1 MQKKLEYI
9 LNKRLTTLGKSLG
22 AEDFKTVEQFFG
34 YLNHV
39 SIVFR
44 CLGADYLQKQYNT
57 SKDNIGLLSEY
68 IFLYGDKGKLFY
80 DELDQKTRNLDTD
93 ELTRITFSYIYDKF
107 QKVFISQRLKSPRT
121 IEAIERFNHSE
132 PNFISY
138 WEHISEN
145 EWLSQIEKLDER
157 DRQQVK
163 DYYVAVLHT
172 VGLAGY
178 GRNSYFL
185 STSRRKDIGTILN
198 IPRDGIEIIGWVK
211 LGRNNVYTFDRIE
224 KKAQYVKKLGF
235 PISKTLLYPEQK
247 EITYKCGLLPHFIIG
262 FFYEDAFEV
271 NPYIFK
277 SNNFIN
283 VSREGLPICQAPF
296 YERLKEVNYRSTYIE
311 YDDMFFQIPNML
323 L

>member
-1 MQKKLEYI
+1 MQNKLEYI
-9 LNKRLTTLGKSLG
+9 LNKRLTVKGETLS
-22 AEDFKTVEQFFG
+22 VEKIRTLEHFLS
-34 YLNHV
+34 YLRNV

-44 CLGADYLQKQYNT
+44 CLGDDYLQKQYNT

-80 DELDQKTRNLDTD
+80 DELDQKRRNLNID

-121 IEAIERFNHSE
+121 IEAIERFYHSE

-138 WEHISEN
+138 WEHISKN
-145 EWLSQIEKLDER
+145 EWLSQIERLDAR
-157 DRQQVK
+157 DKQQVK
-163 DYYVAVLHT
+163 DYYVAMLHT

-198 IPRDGIEIIGWVK
+198 IPRNGIEIVGWVK
-211 LGRNNVYTFDRIE
+211 VGRNNAYTFDRIE
-224 KKAQYVKKLGF
+224 KKAQNVNKLGF
-235 PISKTLLYPEQK
+235 PTAKTLLYPKQK

-262 FFYEDAFEV
+262 FFYDDAFEV
-271 NPYIFK
+271 NPYIFESK
-277 SNNFIN
+277 RFMN
-283 VSREGLPICQAPF
+283 VSREGLPICQVPF

-311 YDDMFFQIPNML
+311 HDDIFFQFAL
-323 L
+323 DED